1 MLRSDQ
7 SSIYSMRVPF
17 KASHLLPGG
26 WLHSPPVL
34 KNEYLQSPLFLQEVG
49 LGSSFSV
56 PSLSILPFK
65 ASAAR
70 GTLEI
75 GM

>member
-7 SSIYSMRVPF
+7 SSIYSISVPF
-17 KASHLLPGG
+17 KVSHLLPGQ
-26 WLHSPPVL
+26 WLHSPPML
-34 KNEYLQSPLFLQEVG
+34 KNEYLQSSLFLQDVG
-49 LGSSFSV
+49 LGSSFNV

-70 GTLEI
+70 ETLEI
-75 GM
+75 